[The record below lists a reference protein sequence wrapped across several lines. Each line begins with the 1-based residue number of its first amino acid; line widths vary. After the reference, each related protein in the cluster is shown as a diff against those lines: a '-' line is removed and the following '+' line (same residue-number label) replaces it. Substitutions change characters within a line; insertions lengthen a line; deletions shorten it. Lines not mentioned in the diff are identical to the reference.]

1 MNKAY
6 QKYMLQG
13 GNTMEWII
21 DFFKSN
27 PFSHLLL
34 SYAIE
39 KGFDTVVEIP
49 KKIYNNSKQNTPLA
63 EKLVDCLQ
71 SSLNDAR
78 DKLE

>member
-39 KGFDTVVEIP
+39 KGFGGRTM
-49 KKIYNNSKQNTPLA
+49 NNSYIISKMNEFMFQLNGKMGAWLSK
-63 EKLVDCLQ
+63 KLPVITDI
-71 SSLNDAR
+71 
-78 DKLE
+78 